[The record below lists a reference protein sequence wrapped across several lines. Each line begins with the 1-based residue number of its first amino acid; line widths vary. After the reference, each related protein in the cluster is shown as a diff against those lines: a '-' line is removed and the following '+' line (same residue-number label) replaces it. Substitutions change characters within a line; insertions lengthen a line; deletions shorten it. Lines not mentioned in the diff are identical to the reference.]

1 MTLPLQLM
9 SRPMR
14 FRPLVALSVAL
25 VAGSPVHAL
34 LGAQTTETV
43 VRRAPRAASDDS
55 SDRQLRRL
63 ERRADSLAQLY
74 TESGDLSA
82 GERRGIGDALDRTV
96 QQIEMIARRMSDRG
110 RALMRVQV
118 QVAPMM
124 DERDA
129 SAMSD
134 ALRQVHASQFAMPRG
149 WLGIVVSGTAREPR
163 IDNGE
168 LIIRYLTHPEI
179 VSVEPSSPA
188 ERAGLIPSDTLVAYD
203 GRDVADRDISL
214 TRLLRPNARVLV
226 RIRRDGRTKEVP
238 VTIADVPSRFR
249 LRSEAN
255 FELRAPRGLMD
266 PPAFP
271 RAATSATAPAPRVA
285 AMPPMSA
292 MAPMPP
298 APPLLAMS
306 PLYGPTPAMIAGY
319 GMSSVAGAQLAAL
332 TDGLART
339 VGVERGVLVTQSA
352 VGSPAFLSG
361 LSDGDVI
368 VRVAG
373 EPVRTVADVRELV
386 QMAVENGEGSV
397 VLDCVRARK
406 PYRVVLRWTEGR

>member
-1 MTLPLQLM
+1 MSLPRQLM
-9 SRPMR
+9 SRPIPL
-14 FRPLVALSVAL
+14 RPLIALSVAL
-25 VAGSPVHAL
+25 VAGSPVCAV
-34 LGAQTTETV
+34 LGAQATETV
-43 VRRAPRAASDDS
+43 IVRRAPHAASDDS

-74 TESGDLSA
+74 TDGGDLNA
-82 GERRGIGDALDRTV
+82 GERRSVGDALDRTV
-96 QQIEMIARRMSDRG
+96 QQIEVIARRMSDRG
-110 RALMRVQV
+110 RALMRVPV

-129 SAMSD
+129 MAMSD
-134 ALRQVHASQFAMPRG
+134 ALRQVHTSQFAMPRG

-188 ERAGLIPSDTLVAYD
+188 EQAGLIPSDTLVAYD

-249 LRSEAN
+249 LRTEAN

-266 PPAFP
+266 PPTFP
-271 RAATSATAPAPRVA
+271 RNVAPTPATAPIPR
-285 AMPPMSA
+285 
-292 MAPMPP
+292 

-306 PLYGPTPAMIAGY
+306 SLGPTPAMIAGY
-319 GMSSVAGAQLAAL
+319 GMNTVAGAQLAAL

-339 VGVERGVLVTQSA
+339 VGVQRGVLVTQSA
-352 VGSPAFLSG
+352 VGSPAFRSG

-368 VRVAG
+368 VRVSG

-386 QMAVENGEGSV
+386 QTAVDNGERSV

-406 PYRVVLRWTEGR
+406 PHRVVLRWSGGR

>member
-1 MTLPLQLM
+1 MPLPLPLM

-14 FRPLVALSVAL
+14 LRPLVALSVAL

-34 LGAQTTETV
+34 LGAQATETV
-43 VRRAPRAASDDS
+43 ARRAPRAASDDT

-74 TESGDLSA
+74 TEIGDLSA

-96 QQIEMIARRMSDRG
+96 QQIEMIARRMTDRG

-255 FELRAPRGLMD
+255 FELRAPRGRMD
-266 PPAFP
+266 PPSFP
-271 RAATSATAPAPRVA
+271 RAVAPMPAMTPRVA
-285 AMPPMSA
+285 AMPPMNA

-306 PLYGPTPAMIAGY
+306 PLGPTPAMIAGY

-352 VGSPAFLSG
+352 LGSPAFRSG

-373 EPVRTVADVRELV
+373 EAVRTVADVRELV
-386 QMAVENGEGSV
+386 QTAVENGEGSV

-406 PYRVVLRWTEGR
+406 PYRVVLRWSGDR

>member
-1 MTLPLQLM
+1 MSLPLMPM
-9 SRPMR
+9 SRPMLL
-14 FRPLVALSVAL
+14 RPLIALSVAL
-25 VAGSPVHAL
+25 VAGLPVRAV

-43 VRRAPRAASDDS
+43 ARRAPRAAADDT

-96 QQIEMIARRMSDRG
+96 QQIAMVARRMSDRG

-124 DERDA
+124 DERVA

-134 ALRQVHASQFAMPRG
+134 ALRQAHASQFAMPRG

-188 ERAGLIPSDTLVAYD
+188 EKAGLIPSDTLVAYD

-266 PPAFP
+266 PPSFP
-271 RAATSATAPAPRVA
+271 RAVAPTPATAPRVA
-285 AMPPMSA
+285 VMPSPSA
-292 MAPMPP
+292 MAPLPP
-298 APPLLAMS
+298 VPPLLAMS
-306 PLYGPTPAMIAGY
+306 PLGPTLAMIASY
-319 GMSSVAGAQLAAL
+319 GMNSVAGAQLAAL

-339 VGVERGVLVTQSA
+339 VGVQRGVLVTQSA
-352 VGSPAFLSG
+352 VGSPAFRSG

-386 QMAVENGEGSV
+386 QTAVDRGASSV

-406 PYRVVLRWTEGR
+406 PYRVVLRWSGGR

>member
-1 MTLPLQLM
+1 MSLPLLLM
-9 SRPMR
+9 SRPTLL
-14 FRPLVALSVAL
+14 RPLIALSVAL
-25 VAGSPVHAL
+25 VAGVPVRAV

-43 VRRAPRAASDDS
+43 VRRAPRAAADDS
-55 SDRQLRRL
+55 SDRQLRWL

-74 TESGDLSA
+74 TESDDLSA
-82 GERRGIGDALDRTV
+82 GERRGIGNALDRTV
-96 QQIEMIARRMSDRG
+96 QQIETIARRMSDRG

-134 ALRQVHASQFAMPRG
+134 ALRQAHASQFAMPRG

-188 ERAGLIPSDTLVAYD
+188 EKAGLIPSDTLVAYD

-255 FELRAPRGLMD
+255 FELRAPRGLMV
-266 PPAFP
+266 PPSFP
-271 RAATSATAPAPRVA
+271 RPVAPTPATAPRVA
-285 AMPPMSA
+285 VMPSSSA
-292 MAPMPP
+292 MAPLPP
-298 APPLLAMS
+298 VPSLLAMS
-306 PLYGPTPAMIAGY
+306 PLDPTLAMISSY
-319 GMSSVAGAQLAAL
+319 GMNSVAGAQLAAL

-339 VGVERGVLVTQSA
+339 VGVQRGVLVIRSA
-352 VGSPAFLSG
+352 VGSPAFRSG

-368 VRVAG
+368 VRVGG
-373 EPVRTVADVRELV
+373 EPVRTVAEVRELV
-386 QMAVENGEGSV
+386 QTAVESGASSV

-406 PYRVVLRWTEGR
+406 PYKVVLRWSGGR

>member
-1 MTLPLQLM
+1 MSLPRQLM
-9 SRPMR
+9 SRPIPL
-14 FRPLVALSVAL
+14 RPLIALSVAL
-25 VAGSPVHAL
+25 VAGSPVCAV
-34 LGAQTTETV
+34 LGAQATETV
-43 VRRAPRAASDDS
+43 IVRRAPRAASDDS

-74 TESGDLSA
+74 TENGDLNA
-82 GERRGIGDALDRTV
+82 GARRGIGDALDRTV
-96 QQIEMIARRMSDRG
+96 QQIEVIARRMSDRG

-129 SAMSD
+129 MAMSD
-134 ALRQVHASQFAMPRG
+134 ALRQVHTSQFAMPRG

-188 ERAGLIPSDTLVAYD
+188 EQAGLIPSDTLVAYD

-249 LRSEAN
+249 LRTEAN

-271 RAATSATAPAPRVA
+271 RNVAPTP
-285 AMPPMSA
+285 A

-298 APPLLAMS
+298 APTLLGMS
-306 PLYGPTPAMIAGY
+306 PLGPTQAMIAGY
-319 GMSSVAGAQLAAL
+319 GMNTVAGAQLAAL

-339 VGVERGVLVTQSA
+339 VGVQRGVLVTQSA
-352 VGSPAFLSG
+352 VGSPAFRSG

-368 VRVAG
+368 VRVSG

-386 QMAVENGEGSV
+386 QTAVDNGERSV

-406 PYRVVLRWTEGR
+406 PHRVVLRWSGGR

>member
-1 MTLPLQLM
+1 MSLPLQLM
-9 SRPMR
+9 SRPMLL
-14 FRPLVALSVAL
+14 RPLIALSVVL

-34 LGAQTTETV
+34 LAAQTTETV

-55 SDRQLRRL
+55 SDRRLRKL

-96 QQIEMIARRMSDRG
+96 QQIETIARRMTDRG

-271 RAATSATAPAPRVA
+271 RAVAPTPAIGPRVA
-285 AMPPMSA
+285 VMPPMSA

-298 APPLLAMS
+298 APPLLEMS
-306 PLYGPTPAMIAGY
+306 PVGPTPAMIAGY

-352 VGSPAFLSG
+352 IGSPAFRSG
-361 LSDGDVI
+361 LNDGDVI

-386 QMAVENGEGSV
+386 QAAVDNGEGSV

-406 PYRVVLRWTEGR
+406 PYRVVLRWSGGR

>member
-1 MTLPLQLM
+1 MSLPRQLM
-9 SRPMR
+9 SRPIPL
-14 FRPLVALSVAL
+14 RPLIALSVAL
-25 VAGSPVHAL
+25 VAGSPVCAV
-34 LGAQTTETV
+34 LGAQATETV
-43 VRRAPRAASDDS
+43 IVRRAPRAASDDS

-74 TESGDLSA
+74 TENGDLNA
-82 GERRGIGDALDRTV
+82 GARRGIGDALDRTV
-96 QQIEMIARRMSDRG
+96 QQIEVIARRMSDRG

-129 SAMSD
+129 MAMSD
-134 ALRQVHASQFAMPRG
+134 ALRQAHTSQFAMPRG

-188 ERAGLIPSDTLVAYD
+188 EKAGLIPSDTLVAYD

-271 RAATSATAPAPRVA
+271 RAVAPTAPRVA
-285 AMPPMSA
+285 VMSPANA

-298 APPLLAMS
+298 TPPLLAMS
-306 PLYGPTPAMIAGY
+306 PLGPTPAMIAGY
-319 GMSSVAGAQLAAL
+319 GMNTVAGAQLAAL

-339 VGVERGVLVTQSA
+339 VGIQRGVLVTQSA
-352 VGSPAFLSG
+352 VGSPAFRSG

-368 VRVAG
+368 VRVSG

-386 QMAVENGEGSV
+386 QTAVDNGARSV
-397 VLDCVRARK
+397 VLDCVRAGK
-406 PYRVVLRWTEGR
+406 PHKVVLRWSGGR